1 MLAVFV
7 LDIDWGHNNNNI
19 LTQHSRRGHWGGR
32 EELFSLNAQAVLFLS
47 LKQHTSS
54 FLMIILCTRG
64 IHTRFDN
71 KTNDIPTIFLYR
83 SLLRNNSLPLITA
96 KLHYSH
102 PTVALT
108 KTAKKTR
115 EHKTTYV
122 DTVRNAIDASDRVYL
137 FSYENMR
144 SNHFKDVRLHF
155 RGSGSSK
162 HGDGDMIDDV
172 DDDVDEGSTSLN
184 DGRLFLGKNKLLQI
198 ALGRTPEDE
207 YSDNLHQLSKLI
219 SGSVGLLCTNQNATH
234 VEEYFKTLAVE
245 DYARAGTVA
254 ERTILLTKEQIET
267 HPVSMVEQFRKL
279 GLPVEVQNG
288 RVGFVGGRMEW
299 EVCKAGKELS
309 VEQCKILVHMGVKL
323 AVFRIGLVCRWEK
336 QDGAIEEL

>member
-1 MLAVFV
+1 M
-7 LDIDWGHNNNNI
+7 
-19 LTQHSRRGHWGGR
+19 
-32 EELFSLNAQAVLFLS
+32 
-47 LKQHTSS
+47 
-54 FLMIILCTRG
+54 
-64 IHTRFDN
+64 
-71 KTNDIPTIFLYR
+71 
-83 SLLRNNSLPLITA
+83 
-96 KLHYSH
+96 LHYK
-102 PTVALT
+102 VALT

-155 RGSGSSK
+155 RGGGKS
-162 HGDGDMIDDV
+162 GDMIDDNEE
-172 DDDVDEGSTSLN
+172 DDDTTKS

-207 YSDNLHQLSKLI
+207 YSDNLHQLSKSI
-219 SGSVGLLCTNQNATH
+219 SGSVGLLCTNRNAID
-234 VEEYFKTLAVE
+234 VEEYFNTLAVE
-245 DYARAGTVA
+245 DFARAGTVA
-254 ERTILLTKEQIET
+254 ERSIMLTKEQIET

-288 RVGFVGGRMEW
+288 RVGFVGGRTEY

>member
-1 MLAVFV
+1 
-7 LDIDWGHNNNNI
+7 
-19 LTQHSRRGHWGGR
+19 
-32 EELFSLNAQAVLFLS
+32 
-47 LKQHTSS
+47 
-54 FLMIILCTRG
+54 
-64 IHTRFDN
+64 
-71 KTNDIPTIFLYR
+71 
-83 SLLRNNSLPLITA
+83 
-96 KLHYSH
+96 
-102 PTVALT
+102 
-108 KTAKKTR
+108 
-115 EHKTTYV
+115 
-122 DTVRNAIDASDRVYL
+122 
-137 FSYENMR
+137 MR

-155 RGSGSSK
+155 RGSGGK
-162 HGDGDMIDDV
+162 YGDGDNMIDDN
-172 DDDVDEGSTSLN
+172 DEGSTTTTSSN

-219 SGSVGLLCTNQNATH
+219 SGSVGLLCTNQNATN
-234 VEEYFKTLAVE
+234 VEEYFKFLAVE

-279 GLPVEVQNG
+279 GMPVEVQNG
-288 RVGFVGGRMEW
+288 RVGFVGGRTEW

-323 AVFRIGLVCRWEK
+323 AIFRIGLVCRWEK